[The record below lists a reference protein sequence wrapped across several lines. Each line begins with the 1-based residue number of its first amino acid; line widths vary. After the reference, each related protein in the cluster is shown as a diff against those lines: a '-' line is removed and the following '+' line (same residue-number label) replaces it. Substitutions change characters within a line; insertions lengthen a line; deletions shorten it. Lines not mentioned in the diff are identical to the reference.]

1 MKFTD
6 SYQKKIAKN
15 HLRIIS
21 MKCRKHKNEVI
32 IFIVPKNIKKKKK
45 KQKKKTKSIFCFL
58 FYGMHW
64 HNVQKIFYLICINS
78 KNNTSNSIND
88 NNKNKTTAKPIGLGF
103 LK

>member
-45 KQKKKTKSIFCFL
+45 KKKKKSQFFFFCS
-58 FYGMHW
+58 ME
-64 HNVQKIFYLICINS
+64 CIGITC
-78 KNNTSNSIND
+78 KRFFI
-88 NNKNKTTAKPIGLGF
+88 
-103 LK
+103 